1 MKKVSIVIP
10 AYNEE
15 QRIGATLERYTQFFT
30 ALEQQNQLNYEL
42 LVVMN
47 GCKDNTRGVVQK
59 AVDKCANVSFIE
71 MNKAGKGLAVVTGFK
86 DALKRP
92 NTHIGFVDADGATKP
107 DAFHDLICQID
118 PDHGVIASRYLPG
131 SVVHPR
137 EKLTKVLGSRFFNMI
152 IRLLFRMPY
161 KDTQCGAKLFEAPA
175 LATVVPDMTSTQWA
189 FDVDLLYWF
198 QQHGFKVKEVPTVW
212 ADQKLSKMNVLF
224 GGLGMLG
231 NIIKL
236 RLRHSPV
243 GRWLSKK

>member
-15 QRIGATLERYTQFFT
+15 QRIGATLEHYAQFFT
-30 ALEQQNQLNYEL
+30 ALEQQNHLNYEL

-47 GCKDNTRGVVQK
+47 GCKDNTLGVVQK
-59 AVDKCANVSFIE
+59 AAEKCPNISFIE
-71 MNKAGKGLAVVTGFK
+71 IEKSGKGIAVISGFK
-86 DALKRP
+86 DALTRP

-137 EKLTKVLGSRFFNMI
+137 EKLSKVLGSRFFNMI
-152 IRLLFRMPY
+152 IRLLFNMPF
-161 KDTQCGAKLFEAPA
+161 KDTQCGAKLFTATA
-175 LATVVPDMTSTQWA
+175 LTTVVPHMTSTQWA
-189 FDVDLLYWF
+189 FDVDLLYGF
-198 QQHGFKVKEVPTVW
+198 QQQGFNVKEVPTVW
-212 ADQKLSKMNVLF
+212 ADQKLSKLNVF
-224 GGLGMLG
+224 VGGMGMLG

-236 RLRHSPV
+236 RLRHSSF
-243 GRWLSKK
+243 GRFLNKK